1 MIRIYSHTGKPIRH
15 ARNLRGITDHV
26 RRVGLILAVAYP
38 VEQERGDLL
47 VFFGDGATCHADFA
61 SYTVL
66 CRWLQARRS
75 WAGSRSL
82 NGAKPF

>member
-15 ARNLRGITDHV
+15 SRNLRGITDHV
-26 RRVGLILAVAYP
+26 RRAGLILAVAYP
-38 VEQERGDLL
+38 VEHGRGDLL

-61 SYTVL
+61 SYAVL
-66 CRWLQARRS
+66 CDWLRARRS
-75 WAGSRSL
+75 WRGSRSL